1 MPISGVVYDCVSAA
15 EPLTAVQQL
24 APPPVV
30 VAGGGS
36 GELFQTLKGLYT
48 TQSPLSHI
56 IIRHAYL
63 FLNECIKDPVTHLR
77 LW

>member
-1 MPISGVVYDCVSAA
+1 MPVSGVVYHCVSAA
-15 EPLTAVQQL
+15 EPLTAARQL

-48 TQSPLSHI
+48 TQ
-56 IIRHAYL
+56 
-63 FLNECIKDPVTHLR
+63 
-77 LW
+77 